1 MWGTSP
7 SWTAVIAWRMADSY
21 EQEQRDLNPN
31 RVEEERHAREE
42 AEYRLREREI
52 EVTSR
57 DGDEDV
63 ADLLDAV
70 ERFETAVEAQ
80 GGDLFVDRLGSSEP
94 EDPAFVPPKQRAGE
108 SAADYRVRIEAAIRT
123 LRSR

>member
-1 MWGTSP
+1 
-7 SWTAVIAWRMADSY
+7 MANSY
-21 EQEQRDLNPN
+21 EQDPRDLNPN

-42 AEYRLREREI
+42 AEYRLRERGI
-52 EVTSR
+52 KVTAR
-57 DGDEDV
+57 DGDVEV

-80 GGDLFVDRLGSSEP
+80 GGDLFVDHLGSSEP
-94 EDPAFVPPKQRAGE
+94 EDPAFVPPKRRPGE
-108 SAADYRVRIEAAIRT
+108 SALDYRARIEAAIRS